1 MELNVFEKLKKN
13 PPLILGVS
21 FACLILVGALL
32 LTLPFASANGQS
44 VGFVNALFTSSSA
57 SCVTGLVVANTKEAW
72 SFFGKLVILFC
83 IQIGGLG
90 TMTLLCLIYLFL
102 KRRIG
107 LSERMI
113 LKEQLNTHTLTGIVR
128 LIKALCLF
136 TLVIEG
142 MGALLL
148 SIRLIPIYG
157 FKLGIGY
164 GIFHSISAFCNAG
177 FDLFGSSLV
186 PFQSDLYVNLIIMAL
201 IVVGGLGFQV
211 YIDIYEKR
219 SFKKLSLHSRMVIE
233 TSLVLIFFGGL
244 AILLLEGS
252 NPTTLGNKSFLDK
265 LLVSFFQSVTA
276 RTAGYNSIAIE
287 DMTPRASMVMVVLM
301 FIGGSSGSTAGGLKT
316 STFMVII
323 LTVLA
328 SIRGQEDVVW
338 HKRKIGQG
346 TIRMAFVMFFIC
358 VFLVLM
364 TTFLLLVFE
373 DGKNTFDLFYEAVS
387 AFATVGLTRNITS
400 DLSTA
405 SKLVI
410 SLTMFLGRVGPTTV
424 ALGLARGSKKQR
436 IHYAEGNIYIG

>member
-1 MELNVFEKLKKN
+1 MRLNLFEKLKKN
-13 PPLILGVS
+13 PPLILGIS
-21 FACLILVGALL
+21 FACLILIGALL
-32 LTLPFASANGQS
+32 LTLPLASANGQS

-57 SCVTGLVVANTKEAW
+57 SCVTGLVVANTKETW

-83 IQIGGLG
+83 IQVGGLG

-107 LSERMI
+107 LSERII

-128 LIKALCLF
+128 LIRALCLF

-142 MGALLL
+142 MGAILL

-177 FDLFGSSLV
+177 FDLFGNSLV
-186 PFQSDLYVNLIIMAL
+186 SFQSDPYVNLIIMAL
-201 IVVGGLGFQV
+201 IMVGGLGFQV

-219 SFKKLSLHSRMVIE
+219 SFKKLSLHSKMVIE
-233 TSLVLIFFGGL
+233 TSLALVFFGGL
-244 AILLLEGS
+244 AILLLEGA
-252 NPTTLGNKSFLDK
+252 NPATLGNKSFLDK
-265 LLVSFFQSVTA
+265 TLMSFFQSVTA

-287 DMTPRASMVMVVLM
+287 DMTPKASIVMVFLM

-316 STFMVII
+316 STFMVIF

-338 HKRKIGQG
+338 HKRKISQG

-358 VFLVLM
+358 IFLVLM
-364 TTFLLLVFE
+364 TTFLLVVFE
-373 DGKNTFDLFYEAVS
+373 DGKNSFDLFYEAVS

-400 DLSTA
+400 GLSVA

-424 ALGLARGSKKQR
+424 ALGLGRRSKKQR
-436 IHYAEGNIYIG
+436 VHFAEGNIYIG